1 MIDVIICLLFTSLVV
16 LYFLYK
22 KHNITKT
29 INGKHVNVIIDESKN
44 DSFIYIVHKSENSL
58 IKLWF
63 DKNGIQFIKYE
74 SRKS

>member
-1 MIDVIICLLFTSLVV
+1 MIDIVICLLFTSLIV

-22 KHNITKT
+22 KYNMTKT
-29 INGKHVNVIIDESKN
+29 INGKHVNVVIDESKN

>member
-1 MIDVIICLLFTSLVV
+1 M
-16 LYFLYK
+16 
-22 KHNITKT
+22 TKT
-29 INGKHVNVIIDESKN
+29 INGKHVNVVIDESKN

-58 IKLWF
+58 TKLWF